1 MHNKNADWWQ
11 IRPLGDKS
19 IKLDG
24 GRWDWSI
31 VLVLNQNVTSET
43 TKVSSGEEVS
53 ERQGS
58 KQQPYFIWMSEKHFY
73 ALIYVWLYLNKKRLQ
88 PSPNRLQHNTIIT
101 FHNNWEG
108 GGGGEGSNPDLFKE
122 FSLKYFSLLGTDW
135 KKHTILQ
142 PHIYRGL
149 WLDFMMLFD
158 TTRNTFRNLGGK
170 TLWKA
175 SAVTFFPLQSCLM
188 EDL

>member
-19 IKLDG
+19 RKLDG

-31 VLVLNQNVTSET
+31 AVVLNQNVTSET
-43 TKVSSGEEVS
+43 TKVSSREEVS

-58 KQQPYFIWMSEKHFY
+58 KQQSYFIWMSEKHFY
-73 ALIYVWLYLNKKRLQ
+73 ALIYIWLYLYKKRLQ
-88 PSPNRLQHNTIIT
+88 PSPNRLQHNTNS
-101 FHNNWEG
+101 FRNNS
-108 GGGGEGSNPDLFKE
+108 GGEGEGGSNPILFKE
-122 FSLKYFSLLGTDW
+122 FLLKYFSLLGTDW

-158 TTRNTFRNLGGK
+158 TMRNTFRNFGGK

-175 SAVTFFPLQSCLM
+175 SAVIFFPLQSCLM